1 MERITRGEA
10 DRLLRQ
16 HLRLRSDLGVWNAL
30 TAMIFEPQNPYSTE
44 PRRKPHR
51 WFVLFVLSL
60 VSAVAAFGY
69 FNFLN

>member
-1 MERITRGEA
+1 MERITPGEV

-16 HLRLRSDLGVWNAL
+16 HLRRRSDMGLWNAL
-30 TAMIFEPQNPYSTE
+30 TAMIFEPHSTE

-60 VSAVAAFGY
+60 VAAVAAFGY

>member
-1 MERITRGEA
+1 M

-16 HLRLRSDLGVWNAL
+16 HLRLRSDLGLWNAL
-30 TAMIFEPQNPYSTE
+30 AAMIFESHNAFSTE

-51 WFVLFVLSL
+51 CFVLFVVNL
-60 VSAVAAFGY
+60 VAALAALAY